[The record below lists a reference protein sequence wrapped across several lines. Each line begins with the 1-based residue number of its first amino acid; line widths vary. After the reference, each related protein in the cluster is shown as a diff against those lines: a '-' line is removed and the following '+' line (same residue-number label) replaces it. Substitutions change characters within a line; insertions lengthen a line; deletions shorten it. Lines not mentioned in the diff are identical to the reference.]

1 MIVFLNG
8 HFVPEAQATV
18 SVFDRSFLYG
28 DGLFET
34 MRLTRGRPFRWTNHL
49 ERLRAGC
56 DLLGIQLPGSND
68 DLMGWITELVI
79 RNQMP
84 ESLLRLTVSRG
95 VGARGYSPQT
105 ATAPTLVMSLHPLLK
120 VKATGS
126 NTAHHYAQWKLQTTS
141 ITLPANSKLA
151 RVKTANKLPQ
161 ILARAEADIAGA
173 DEALLKSPDGF
184 VIEGSAANLFWIKNG
199 TVCTA
204 PADSG
209 ILPGV
214 TRAVA
219 LELCRDLDLP
229 VREQL
234 ITSAALSKV
243 QGVFLTLSSLGVVEA
258 TALNGV
264 PLARSPLTPRL
275 AAAYNALVAKD

>member
-8 HFVPEAQATV
+8 QFVPEAQATV

-34 MRLTRGRPFRWTNHL
+34 MRLTRGRPFRWANHL

-56 DLLGIQLPGSND
+56 ELLGIQLPGSEED
-68 DLMGWITELVI
+68 FAGWIAELVI

-95 VGARGYSPQT
+95 VGARGYSPRA
-105 ATAPTLVMSLHPLLK
+105 ATAPTLVMSLHPLPK
-120 VKATGS
+120 INATADNS
-126 NTAHHYAQWKLQTTS
+126 VCPYAQWKLQTTS
-141 ITLPANSKLA
+141 ITLPADSKLA

-161 ILARAEADIAGA
+161 ILARAEADAAGA
-173 DEALLKSPDGF
+173 DEALLKSTDGF
-184 VIEGSAANLFWIKNG
+184 VIEGSTANLFWIENDA
-199 TVCTA
+199 VCTA

-214 TRAVA
+214 TRAVV
-219 LELCRDLDLP
+219 LELCRDLNLT
-229 VREQL
+229 VREQR
-234 ITSAALSKV
+234 ITPVALSKV
-243 QGVFLTLSSLGVVEA
+243 QGAFLTLSSLGVVEA
-258 TALNGV
+258 IALNGV

-275 AAAYNALVAKD
+275 VAAYNAVVARD